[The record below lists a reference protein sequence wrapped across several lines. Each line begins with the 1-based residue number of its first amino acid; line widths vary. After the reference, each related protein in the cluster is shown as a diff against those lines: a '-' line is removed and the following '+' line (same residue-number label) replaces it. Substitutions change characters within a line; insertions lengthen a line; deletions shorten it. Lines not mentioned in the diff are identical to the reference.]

1 MGRTQHTYY
10 RHRPMRRLSGDLIVL
25 VTGIVVLATSTL
37 AALPSSPGDV
47 EVAVFGW
54 LNHAG
59 DVPRALA
66 WVPMQLGNVVVV
78 PASALVA
85 LALGRVRLALS
96 LGGAGMLAWVAAKGV
111 KDVVERGRPG
121 ALVDDAVL
129 RDAHAGGLGFPS
141 GHVAVAAALAFVVWP
156 HLGRAG
162 RTAVL
167 VTATLVGILRV
178 YVGAHLPLDI
188 IGGAGV
194 GMACAGAVR
203 LVRRGSGR
211 EARVSR

>member
-1 MGRTQHTYY
+1 
-10 RHRPMRRLSGDLIVL
+10 MRRLSGDVIVL

-37 AALPSSPGDV
+37 AALPHSPGDV

-78 PASALVA
+78 PVSALVA
-85 LALGRVRLALS
+85 LALGRVRLALA

-141 GHVAVAAALAFVVWP
+141 GHVAVAVALAFVVWP
-156 HLGRAG
+156 HLGRAA

-167 VTATLVGILRV
+167 VSATLVGILRV

-188 IGGAGV
+188 TGGAGV

-203 LVRRGSGR
+203 S
-211 EARVSR
+211 

>member
-1 MGRTQHTYY
+1 
-10 RHRPMRRLSGDLIVL
+10 MRRFSGDLIVV

-37 AALPSSPGDV
+37 GALPHSPSDV
-47 EVAVFGW
+47 EQAVFGW
-54 LNHAG
+54 VNHAG

-66 WVPMQLGNVVVV
+66 WVPMQLGNVVAV
-78 PASALVA
+78 PVSALVA
-85 LALGRVRLALS
+85 LVFGRVRLALA

-121 ALVDDAVL
+121 ALVDEAVL

-141 GHVAVAAALAFVVWP
+141 GHAAVAAALAFVVWP
-156 HLGRAG
+156 HLGWAG

-167 VTATLVGILRV
+167 VSATLVGILRV

-188 IGGAGV
+188 IGGVGV
-194 GMACAGAVR
+194 GMAGAGVVR
-203 LVRRGSGR
+203 LVWR
-211 EARVSR
+211 

>member
-1 MGRTQHTYY
+1 MG
-10 RHRPMRRLSGDLIVL
+10 RLSGGLIVL
-25 VTGIVVLATSTL
+25 VTGVVVLGLSAL
-37 AALPSSPGDV
+37 AALAHSPG
-47 EVAVFGW
+47 EAELRVFGW
-54 LNHAG
+54 LNQAG

-78 PASALVA
+78 PLSALVA
-85 LALGRVRLALS
+85 LALGRIRLALA

-121 ALVDDAVL
+121 ALVDAAVL

-141 GHVAVAAALAFVVWP
+141 GHAAVATALALVAWP
-156 HLGRAG
+156 HLGRTG
-162 RTAVL
+162 RTAV
-167 VTATLVGILRV
+167 VVSAALVGILRV

-188 IGGAGV
+188 TGGVGV

-203 LVRRGSGR
+203 LVWRGSER
-211 EARVSR
+211 EAMVSR

>member
-1 MGRTQHTYY
+1 
-10 RHRPMRRLSGDLIVL
+10 MRRLSGDLIVL
-25 VTGIVVLATSTL
+25 AIGVVVLVTSTL
-37 AALPSSPGDV
+37 AALPHSPGDV
-47 EVAVFGW
+47 ERAVFEW
-54 LNHAG
+54 LNHAA

-66 WVPMQLGNVVVV
+66 WMPMQLGNVVVV
-78 PASALVA
+78 PVSALVA

-121 ALVDDAVL
+121 ALVEDAVL

-141 GHVAVAAALAFVVWP
+141 GHVAVAAALAFVVLP
-156 HLGRAG
+156 RLGRAG

-167 VTATLVGILRV
+167 VSATLVGILRV

-188 IGGAGV
+188 TGGVGV
-194 GMACAGAVR
+194 GMACAGVLR
-203 LVRRGSGR
+203 LVWHGSER
-211 EARVSR
+211 EAMVSR